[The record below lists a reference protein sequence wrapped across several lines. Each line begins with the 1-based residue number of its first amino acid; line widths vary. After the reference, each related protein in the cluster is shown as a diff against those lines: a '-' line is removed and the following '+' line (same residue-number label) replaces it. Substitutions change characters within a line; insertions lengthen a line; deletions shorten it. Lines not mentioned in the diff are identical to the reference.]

1 MRQEIGELVPIKLI
15 KSLIRNNDKHNSIK
29 NSNN

>member
-15 KSLIRNNDKHNSIK
+15 KSLIRNNDKHNRYQK
-29 NSNN
+29 FK